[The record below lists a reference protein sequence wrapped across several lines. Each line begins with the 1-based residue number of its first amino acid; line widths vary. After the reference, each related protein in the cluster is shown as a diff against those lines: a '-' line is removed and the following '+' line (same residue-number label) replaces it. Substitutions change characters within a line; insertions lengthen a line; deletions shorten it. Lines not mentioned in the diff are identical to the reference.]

1 MKDIFDYNLFHINN
15 YELKVISILMVV
27 LLFILIKII
36 LWVIKKSIDNATR
49 IDKAKKYAI
58 YNLVKYVIVVFS
70 IIVAFQLLGI
80 NFTLLLGGAAALLV
94 GIGLGLQNIFS
105 DFISGIIL
113 LVESKI
119 KINDIV
125 EVDGLLCRVSDIN
138 LRTTTV
144 LGRDDKY
151 IILPNSLLTKNSIIN
166 WTYTDVSSRF
176 KVSVGAGY
184 TSDIKLVKKIL
195 DEIISNQPG
204 ALKSPAPFVRFE
216 DFADSFLLFSVYF
229 WSEDVYGVENIK
241 SEIRAK
247 IFEKFR
253 DNNIDISLPQRVLQF
268 KNDELINR
276 LKLDDLATPD
286 EAGS

>member
-1 MKDIFDYNLFHINN
+1 MKEFFDYTIFRIDN
-15 YELKVISILMVV
+15 YQLKVISILMML
-27 LLFILIKII
+27 LLFIVIKVI
-36 LWVIKKSIDNATR
+36 LWVIKKSIDNTTH
-49 IDKAKKYAI
+49 IDKAKKYAL
-58 YNLVKYVIVVFS
+58 YNLIKYVIVVFS
-70 IIVAFQLLGI
+70 IIAGFQVLGF

-105 DFISGIIL
+105 DFISGVIL
-113 LVESKI
+113 LVESKV

-125 EVDGLLCRVSDIN
+125 EVDGLLCRVSEIN

-166 WTYTDVSSRF
+166 WTYTDVASRF

-184 TSDIKLVKKIL
+184 TSDIKLVKKL
-195 DEIISNQPG
+195 LMDIISNESG

-216 DFADSFLLFSVYF
+216 DFADSYLLFSIYF

-241 SEIRAK
+241 SEIRTK

-253 DNNIDISLPQRVLQF
+253 DNNIDISLPQRVIHFESNELNIKL
-268 KNDELINR
+268 KNNDQ
-276 LKLDDLATPD
+276 KLND
-286 EAGS
+286 AGDS

>member
-1 MKDIFDYNLFHINN
+1 MRQFFDYTIFGYGT
-15 YELKVISILMVV
+15 YELTVAV
-27 LLFILIKII
+27 LLKIIVLVIAIKII
-36 LWVIKKSIDNATR
+36 LWLIRKSIDSASR
-49 IDKAKKYAI
+49 IEVSKKYAV
-58 YNLVKYVIVVFS
+58 YNLIKYVIIVFS
-70 IIVAFQLLGI
+70 IISAFQILGF

-94 GIGLGLQNIFS
+94 GIGLGLQSIFS

-166 WTYTDVSSRF
+166 WTYTDVASRF

-184 TSDIKLVKKIL
+184 TSDIKLVKKL
-195 DEIISNQPG
+195 LEEIISDQPG
-204 ALKSPAPFVRFE
+204 ALKSPTPFVRFE
-216 DFADSFLLFSVYF
+216 DFADSYLLFSIYF

-241 SEIRAK
+241 SEIRTK

-253 DNNIDISLPQRVLQF
+253 DNNIDISLPQRVLHFENNELNVKWKQ
-268 KNDELINR
+268 NDQ
-276 LKLDDLATPD
+276 ATPD
-286 EAGS
+286 KSGS

>member
-1 MKDIFDYNLFHINN
+1 MKEFFDYTLFNIDN
-15 YELKVISILMVV
+15 YQLKVVSVLLVL
-27 LLFILIKII
+27 LLFIVIKII
-36 LWVIKKSIDNATR
+36 LWVIKKSIDKATR

-58 YNLVKYVIVVFS
+58 YNLIKYVIVVFS
-70 IIVAFQLLGI
+70 IMAAFQLLGL

-113 LVESKI
+113 LIESKI

-166 WTYTDVSSRF
+166 WTYTDVASRF

-184 TSDIKLVKKIL
+184 TSDIRLVKKLL

-247 IFEKFR
+247 IFEKFNE
-253 DNNIDISLPQRVLQF
+253 NNIDISLPQRVLHFQ
-268 KNDELINR
+268 NNELPIK
-276 LKLDDLATPD
+276 LKQNEKEIPD